1 LLWGAEDRIVTPA
14 YGEGW
19 RDAIPGARFDI
30 IPRAGHFPHWE
41 QPEEFVERLSVF
53 VGTSG

>member
-1 LLWGAEDRIVTPA
+1 LLWGAEDSIVTPA

-19 RDAIPGARFDI
+19 RDAIPGARLEV

-41 QPEEFVERLSVF
+41 QPEAFVERLSVF